1 MRASAT
7 QLWADDLVYA
17 ARLYELRRAVDGP
30 FPAKLIRTLAR
41 VGYRLAPP
49 QDE

>member
-17 ARLYELRRAVDGP
+17 ARLYELRRA
-30 FPAKLIRTLAR
+30 AER
-41 VGYRLAPP
+41 
-49 QDE
+49 